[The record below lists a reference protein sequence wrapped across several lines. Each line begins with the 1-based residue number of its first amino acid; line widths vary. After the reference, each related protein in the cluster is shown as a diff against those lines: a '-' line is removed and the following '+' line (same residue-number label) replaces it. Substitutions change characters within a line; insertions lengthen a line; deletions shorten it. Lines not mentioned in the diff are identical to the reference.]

1 MSNIISKSISVIKHW
16 WLLLL
21 SGILLIV
28 VSIYVLMTPEESYV
42 TLAWVFSILVF
53 VNGISYVIFSISNRK
68 ELEGWGWY
76 LVGGIFEIVIGF
88 ILISYPALTLLLLP
102 LMVGFWLIFRGAQI
116 VGFSLDM
123 KEYGFLDWGWFML
136 FGVLIIIMAF
146 FMILDPLFGFSNV
159 VYLTSISLFIFGV
172 ANIMISLKL
181 KKIKAATIDK
191 VQAVKNAFK
200 QDLKNLKKEVS
211 KTIKAMSPEEQ
222 AELNKTFEDFEANME

>member
-1 MSNIISKSISVIKHW
+1 
-16 WLLLL
+16 
-21 SGILLIV
+21 
-28 VSIYVLMTPEESYV
+28 MTPEESYV

-146 FMILDPLFGFSNV
+146 FMILDPLFGFANV